1 MTAVSAGKLYT
12 PALLSLATQLAE
24 FPLSD
29 DLTARAEARSR
40 TCGSTIDL
48 GVGLDA
54 HSRISK
60 IGMQVTACAVG
71 QASAALLALHAVG
84 VEAREAGAMEQAVHD
99 WLSGKGPMPNWPG
112 FEALAPALP
121 HAGRHGA
128 LMLPWKALSQALF
141 KVNEA
146 S

>member
-1 MTAVSAGKLYT
+1 MTAASAGKLYT

-71 QASAALLALHAVG
+71 QASAAVLALHVTG
-84 VEAREAGAMEQAVHD
+84 VESHQAGAMEQAVHN
-99 WLSGKGPMPNWPG
+99 WLSGEGPMPNWPG
-112 FEALAPALP
+112 FDALAPAMP

-141 KVNEA
+141 KANEA